1 MFIVL
6 LASIVNASNHT
17 KCVSLN
23 NQKCEIQPILINL
36 HPNQY
41 GQEFHYCP
49 FTVKSDR
56 CAGSCNTLKD
66 LSNKL
71 SVPNKTEDLNLN
83 VFNLIYRNISCECK
97 CKLDRKKNVIQIN
110 GGITINVN
118 VSVKNIVYVK
128 KIIFGILLHVIVKMK
143 NI

>member
-6 LASIVNASNHT
+6 LASIVSASNHT

-71 SVPNKTEDLNLN
+71 SIPNKTEDLNLN
-83 VFNLIYRNISCECK
+83 VFNLIYRNK
-97 CKLDRKKNVIQIN
+97 
-110 GGITINVN
+110 
-118 VSVKNIVYVK
+118 
-128 KIIFGILLHVIVKMK
+128 
-143 NI
+143 